1 MKFSQGLAA
10 FVCSRKC
17 GEIKESACVRRTQ
30 DEACAMAAK
39 HKRLW
44 SFCSVSA
51 YI

>member
-17 GEIKESACVRRTQ
+17 DEIDESVRVCCTQ
-30 DEACAMAAK
+30 DGACAMAAK

-44 SFCSVSA
+44 SFCCVSA